1 MANQIA
7 RFFESQG
14 DAATA
19 VKGVAD
25 HIRTFWS
32 PDMRKALKARIAAGE
47 AIDLSPLAKDAVT
60 RPMNVSA
67 PPPPSALEASEL
79 VRLNLKRADLY
90 RQSAYI
96 DGRWVTG
103 ETTLP
108 VYNPAT
114 GRELGVAP
122 ALGRAE
128 TLTAVAA
135 AERALPAWR
144 ALTAKARGQIL
155 RKWFELMMTHQ
166 EDLARLLTAEQ
177 GKPLAEAR
185 GEIAYA
191 ASFLEWF
198 AEEGRRAY
206 GEIIPP
212 HQTDRRLHEA
222 GVPPGVFNI
231 VTGPPKE
238 IGEVLTEDPRIAKL
252 TFTGS
257 TAVGKMLAARCMGT
271 VKRVSLELGGNAP
284 FIVFEDAD
292 IDAAVEGAMISKF
305 RNSGQT
311 CVCANRF
318 LVHRRVHEAFAHKLA
333 ERAEALVIG
342 DGLAGPTDQGPLIN
356 TAAVAKVARHVE
368 ALLGEGAK
376 VLTGGLPHEL
386 GGTYYQPTVM
396 TGLKADNLLNREETF
411 GPLAGLITFEDPSDA
426 IRIANDTRS
435 GLAAYMY
442 TRDLSRA
449 TLVSEALDYGMV
461 GVNAGVISN
470 EIGPFGGVKESGLGR
485 EGSRHGIDEYLNF
498 KMSVIARKF
507 APNLSSLRA
516 SICER
521 ASSLFGANL
530 TSASRISGSRPR
542 VWTTPK
548 HTTKAHLQG

>member
-1 MANQIA
+1 
-7 RFFESQG
+7 
-14 DAATA
+14 
-19 VKGVAD
+19 
-25 HIRTFWS
+25 
-32 PDMRKALKARIAAGE
+32 
-47 AIDLSPLAKDAVT
+47 
-60 RPMNVSA
+60 MNVSA
-67 PPPPSALEASEL
+67 PSSPSALEASEL

-103 ETTLP
+103 ETTISVL
-108 VYNPAT
+108 NPAT

-212 HQTDRRLHEA
+212 HQSDRRLHVIRQPVGVVAAITPWNFPSAMITRKVAPALAAGCTVVLKPADLTPFSALALAVLAQEA

-238 IGEVLTEDPRIAKL
+238 IGEVLTEDPRIAKF

-292 IDAAVEGAMISKF
+292 IDAAVEGALISKF

-333 ERAEALVIG
+333 ERAEALVVG

-449 TLVSEALDYGMV
+449 TLVNEALDYGMV
-461 GVNAGVISN
+461 GVNTGVISN

-485 EGSRHGIDEYLNF
+485 EGSRHGIDEYLNL
-498 KMSVIARKF
+498 KMSVIA
-507 APNLSSLRA
+507 
-516 SICER
+516 
-521 ASSLFGANL
+521 
-530 TSASRISGSRPR
+530 
-542 VWTTPK
+542 V
-548 HTTKAHLQG
+548 